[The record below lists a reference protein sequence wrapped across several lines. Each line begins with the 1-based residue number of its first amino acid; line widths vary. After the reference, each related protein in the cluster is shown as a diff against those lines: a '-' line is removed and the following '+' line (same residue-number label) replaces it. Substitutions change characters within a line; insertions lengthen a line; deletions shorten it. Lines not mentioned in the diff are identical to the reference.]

1 MTTRPLIA
9 VLVVGVAT
17 TGLIAQPA
25 TPPAPAKPATSEPT
39 PQDVMKSMEKD
50 AAKKPPTPVAAP
62 VAAPS
67 GTPSS
72 SAGTVSVG
80 PASSVG
86 TSVGPGAKLL
96 REGSF
101 LASRRGRMVRSSE
114 GSWLF
119 VFDSDSSAKAEPP
132 MTMMPCLNLQAME
145 KLAERGGDALSYT
158 VSGQVFVYKNR
169 NYLLPTLYVINRRAE
184 MSPGG

>member
-1 MTTRPLIA
+1 MTTRSLIA
-9 VLVVGVAT
+9 VLVVGLAT
-17 TGLIAQPA
+17 TGAIAQPA
-25 TPPAPAKPATSEPT
+25 TSPSPAKPAASEPS
-39 PQDVMKSMEKD
+39 PQDVMKSMERD
-50 AAKKPPTPVAAP
+50 AAKKPPAP

-67 GTPSS
+67 GTPTSGG
-72 SAGTVSVG
+72 GTVTVG
-80 PASSVG
+80 PSTSVS

-114 GSWLF
+114 GAWLF
-119 VFDSDSSAKAEPP
+119 VFDSDSSTKAEPP

-184 MSPGG
+184 MTPGG

>member
-1 MTTRPLIA
+1 MTTRFLTALLLAGTITA
-9 VLVVGVAT
+9 GVR
-17 TGLIAQPA
+17 AQPA
-25 TPPAPAKPATSEPT
+25 VPPAPSKPATGEPS
-39 PQDVMKSMEKD
+39 PQDVMKSLEND
-50 AAKKPPTPVAAP
+50 AMKKAPAPP

-72 SAGTVSVG
+72 GAGTVSVG
-80 PASSVG
+80 PGGTPG

-114 GSWLF
+114 GAWLF
-119 VFDSDSSAKAEPP
+119 VFDSDSSTKAEPP

-184 MSPGG
+184 MTPGG

>member
-1 MTTRPLIA
+1 MMTRTLMAVVIA
-9 VLVVGVAT
+9 GTVTSGAL
-17 TGLIAQPA
+17 AQPA
-25 TPPAPAKPATSEPT
+25 TPVAPAKPATSEPS
-39 PQDVMKSMEKD
+39 PQDVIKTLEKD
-50 AAKKPPTPVAAP
+50 AAKKPMPAP
-62 VAAPS
+62 VAAPTAAPS
-67 GTPSS
+67 G
-72 SAGTVSVG
+72 AGAGSVSVG
-80 PASSVG
+80 PAS
-86 TSVGPGAKLL
+86 TGAAPAATGGKLL

-114 GSWLF
+114 GAWLF
-119 VFDSDSSAKAEPP
+119 VFDADSSTKAEPP

-184 MSPGG
+184 MTPGG